1 MAVNYAAKY
10 SQQVDER
17 FKLGAL
23 TSSLVNYAFEWL
35 GVSTVKVYSMPT
47 AAMGDYTTEGASRYG
62 TPEELG
68 NEVQEM
74 TLAKDRAFTFTI
86 DKKSEDDTMGTME
99 AGAALRRQIDEVV
112 IPEIDTYRIAK
123 LVAGADAGN
132 IVKDTAVTKANAY
145 EKFLA
150 VQEILDNK
158 KVPTGGRICICTPG
172 YYNMLKLDE
181 AFTKK
186 GDMATQI
193 AINGLVGEVDG
204 VYFVKAPKSYFPE
217 KVHFIITNP
226 IVMPSPIKLAEYKIH
241 DDAPG
246 ISGYLVAVYSAM
258 VLSICCSRD
267 IRRLDK
273 TYIVERKNAT
283 L

>member
-186 GDMATQI
+186 GDMTTQI

-246 ISGYLVAVYSAM
+246 ISGYLVEGRVRYDAF
-258 VLSICCSRD
+258 VLNKKKDAIGVCED
-267 IRRLDK
+267 P
-273 TYIVERKNAT
+273 TE
-283 L
+283 

>member
-246 ISGYLVAVYSAM
+246 ISGYLVEGRVRYDAF
-258 VLSICCSRD
+258 VLNKKKDAIGVCED
-267 IRRLDK
+267 
-273 TYIVERKNAT
+273 TAE
-283 L
+283 

>member
-112 IPEIDTYRIAK
+112 IPEIDTYRISK

-246 ISGYLVAVYSAM
+246 ISGYLVEGRVRYDAF
-258 VLSICCSRD
+258 VLNKKKDAIGVCED
-267 IRRLDK
+267 P
-273 TYIVERKNAT
+273 TE
-283 L
+283 

>member
-86 DKKSEDDTMGTME
+86 DKKSEDDTMGAME

-246 ISGYLVAVYSAM
+246 ISGYLVEGRVRYDAF
-258 VLSICCSRD
+258 VLNKKKDAIGVCED
-267 IRRLDK
+267 P
-273 TYIVERKNAT
+273 T
-283 L
+283 

>member
-23 TSSLVNYAFEWL
+23 TSSLVNYAFDWL

-47 AAMGDYTTEGASRYG
+47 AEMTDYTLTGSDRYG
-62 TPEELG
+62 SPTELD

-112 IPEIDTYRIAK
+112 IPEIDTYRISK

-217 KVHFIITNP
+217 KVHFVITNP
-226 IVMPSPIKLAEYKIH
+226 IVMPSPIKLSEYKIH

-246 ISGYLVAVYSAM
+246 ISGYLVEGRIRYDAF
-258 VLSICCSRD
+258 VLNKKKDAIGVCED
-267 IRRLDK
+267 PA
-273 TYIVERKNAT
+273 E
-283 L
+283 

>member
-246 ISGYLVAVYSAM
+246 ISGYLVEGRVRYDAF
-258 VLSICCSRD
+258 VLNKKKYAIGVCED
-267 IRRLDK
+267 P
-273 TYIVERKNAT
+273 TE
-283 L
+283 

>member
-246 ISGYLVAVYSAM
+246 ISGYLVEGRVRYDAF
-258 VLSICCSRD
+258 VLNKKKDAIGACED
-267 IRRLDK
+267 P
-273 TYIVERKNAT
+273 TE
-283 L
+283 

>member
-86 DKKSEDDTMGTME
+86 DKKSEDDTMGAME

-246 ISGYLVAVYSAM
+246 ISGYLVEGRVRYDAF
-258 VLSICCSRD
+258 VLNKKKDAIGVCED
-267 IRRLDK
+267 PA
-273 TYIVERKNAT
+273 E
-283 L
+283 

>member
-246 ISGYLVAVYSAM
+246 ISGYLVEGRVRYDAF
-258 VLSICCSRD
+258 VLN
-267 IRRLDK
+267 K
-273 TYIVERKNAT
+273 KKNAIGVCEDPT
-283 L
+283 E

>member
-112 IPEIDTYRIAK
+112 IPEIDTYRISK

-246 ISGYLVAVYSAM
+246 ISGYLVEGRVRYDAF
-258 VLSICCSRD
+258 VLNKKKDAIGVCED
-267 IRRLDK
+267 P
-273 TYIVERKNAT
+273 TEQE
-283 L
+283 

>member
-132 IVKDTAVTKANAY
+132 VVKDTAVTKANAY

-246 ISGYLVAVYSAM
+246 ISGYLVEGRVRYDAF
-258 VLSICCSRD
+258 VLNKKKDAIGVCED
-267 IRRLDK
+267 PA
-273 TYIVERKNAT
+273 E
-283 L
+283 

>member
-123 LVAGADAGN
+123 LVAGADSGN

-246 ISGYLVAVYSAM
+246 ISGYLVEGRVRYDAF
-258 VLSICCSRD
+258 VLNKKKDAIGVCED
-267 IRRLDK
+267 P
-273 TYIVERKNAT
+273 TE
-283 L
+283 

>member
-86 DKKSEDDTMGTME
+86 DKKSEDDIMGTME

-132 IVKDTAVTKANAY
+132 IVKNTAVTKANAY

-246 ISGYLVAVYSAM
+246 ISGYLVEGRVRYDAF
-258 VLSICCSRD
+258 VLNKKKDAIGVCED
-267 IRRLDK
+267 P
-273 TYIVERKNAT
+273 TE
-283 L
+283 

>member
-246 ISGYLVAVYSAM
+246 ISGYLVEGRVRYDAF
-258 VLSICCSRD
+258 VLNKKKDAIGVCED
-267 IRRLDK
+267 PA
-273 TYIVERKNAT
+273 E
-283 L
+283 

>member
-1 MAVNYAAKY
+1 MAVNYAVKY

-246 ISGYLVAVYSAM
+246 ISGYLVEGRVRYDAF
-258 VLSICCSRD
+258 VLNKKKDAIGVCED
-267 IRRLDK
+267 PA
-273 TYIVERKNAT
+273 E
-283 L
+283 

>member
-132 IVKDTAVTKANAY
+132 IVKNTAVTKANAY

-246 ISGYLVAVYSAM
+246 ISGYLVEGRVRYDAF
-258 VLSICCSRD
+258 VLNKKKDAIGVCED
-267 IRRLDK
+267 P
-273 TYIVERKNAT
+273 TE
-283 L
+283 

>member
-246 ISGYLVAVYSAM
+246 ISGYLVEGRVRYDAF
-258 VLSICCSRD
+258 VLNKKKDAIGVCED
-267 IRRLDK
+267 P
-273 TYIVERKNAT
+273 TEYE
-283 L
+283 